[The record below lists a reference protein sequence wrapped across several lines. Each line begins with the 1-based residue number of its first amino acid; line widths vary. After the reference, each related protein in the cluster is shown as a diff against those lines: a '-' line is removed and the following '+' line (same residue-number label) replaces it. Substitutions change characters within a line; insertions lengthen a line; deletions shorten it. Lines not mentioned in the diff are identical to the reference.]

1 MSPESDVDLLI
12 EFSAEA
18 RWSLFDW
25 VEMIEDLKGIFG
37 RKVDLVSK
45 QGLRNPYRR
54 QAILSER
61 EILYAA

>member
-25 VEMIEDLKGIFG
+25 VEMIEDLKGMFG